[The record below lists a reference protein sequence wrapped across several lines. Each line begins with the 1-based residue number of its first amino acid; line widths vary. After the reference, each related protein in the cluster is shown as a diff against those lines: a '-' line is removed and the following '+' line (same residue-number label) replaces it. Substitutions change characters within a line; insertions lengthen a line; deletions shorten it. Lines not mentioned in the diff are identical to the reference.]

1 MLITILAHRGYV
13 LQFLSDYNMNSRMLI
28 AVPVLLLGQQFM
40 ESRFRLILNHI
51 YDARLLSDA
60 GMAHMDEILASLV
73 RWRDSAIPELLI
85 LLLLA
90 IHTFTSYKTIASDTP
105 WFAYGSGPDV
115 HLTLAGW
122 YAVIV
127 TATIFQFLLG
137 FSLWKWLL
145 WTIFAFQL
153 SRLKLRLVPSHPDE
167 NGGLG
172 FLALSPQ
179 AFGPIAFAATIVIGA
194 AFRHEILHRGAHLVD
209 FRMPAALLVVII
221 FVVALGPL
229 SFFVPSLAASRRK
242 GILEYA
248 LVGTMQSSA
257 FHEKW
262 VLHRTEHEDEVL
274 AAPEISTLCDYNSA
288 FKNVEA
294 LKPFPIDKNTLIGL
308 AISIALPALPTV
320 VAEIPLTELLKQLFG
335 ALK

>member
-1 MLITILAHRGYV
+1 
-13 LQFLSDYNMNSRMLI
+13 
-28 AVPVLLLGQQFM
+28 
-40 ESRFRLILNHI
+40 
-51 YDARLLSDA
+51 
-60 GMAHMDEILASLV
+60 
-73 RWRDSAIPELLI
+73 
-85 LLLLA
+85 
-90 IHTFTSYKTIASDTP
+90 
-105 WFAYGSGPDV
+105 
-115 HLTLAGW
+115 
-122 YAVIV
+122 
-127 TATIFQFLLG
+127 
-137 FSLWKWLL
+137 
-145 WTIFAFQL
+145 
-153 SRLKLRLVPSHPDE
+153 
-167 NGGLG
+167 
-172 FLALSPQ
+172 
-179 AFGPIAFAATIVIGA
+179 
-194 AFRHEILHRGAHLVD
+194 
-209 FRMPAALLVVII
+209 VVII